1 MNGLKD
7 IQRENLKVKL
17 KLRRKIDIAYV
28 MIMDTTSIINI
39 DIEELF

>member
-7 IQRENLKVKL
+7 IQRDNLKVKL